1 MNIKLFI
8 LLFYYPLNC
17 VKENNYRM
25 SKKQIDLRNFKRYKF
40 SLDQFKGRK
49 KKEWGCFHKEYRLIF
64 KIFIYTLKNIFFLSK
79 SGRLFIVTQDII

>member
-17 VKENNYRM
+17 VIENNYRM
-25 SKKQIDLRNFKRYKF
+25 SKKQIDLRNFKNYKF

-49 KKEWGCFHKEYRLIF
+49 KEGLGCFHKEYRLIF
-64 KIFIYTLKNIFFLSK
+64 KIFIYIHSKKYFFFYQNLEDY
-79 SGRLFIVTQDII
+79 LTQDII